1 MDVVQQFD
9 TETYDDED
17 GRVYPIDDYE
27 IPEELLQRCRRYRFL
42 KVPLMGQYFVPNPGA
57 NKAERTQDWCGRTS
71 CSILYNYFELAKGGD
86 PRGRYITHWDAGQH
100 PFLDLR
106 MPEGERAFHDH
117 PTKAPFDRKMSGV
130 RVGEAIPELWPHYS
144 EGKLLPFEASTT
156 RLSEAAAI
164 AASEP
169 RIRQRFAPL
178 IAALNA
184 NNPALMYTGFS
195 KQQDTPGHLILAVG
209 YAYITQGGRDHLWIA
224 IADPSTPT
232 SKIVGSSNR
241 KKVKFFR
248 TPGKATGSGDDI
260 GALSELSDEDNLI
273 RVHNGD
279 WYKRQG
285 SLILI
290 RARAF
295 FEENVDNSAR
305 FDLLMDDFLNS
316 SRKGGTFL
324 HSITPT
330 PVPDALVVSSEKS
343 QVGLPFDLPRAP
355 RSPIAYLYDN
365 ETSDGGFY
373 PLGLFRNIHGGVHIP
388 PPTPQRRAVR
398 AAAAGQIVAVRLE
411 GAVPP
416 DVAAGQGD
424 PARASRS
431 EELSGT
437 SNAMVLVRHTAELR
451 PAPTEA
457 VDEGGA
463 PAEAETVTFYTLYMH
478 LLVPDFEDP
487 AGEHARVPWLNALLR
502 RQAGS
507 LTIIDPKYA
516 ELGPTLWPREAP
528 ADPLVEQG
536 TFEVYGKKF
545 TDTEQADLGSSPG
558 RVRAVA
564 KPPDEDALET
574 LQALTDGKVVTFAPD
589 YPDMMVARGQLLG
602 FVPETSA
609 MGPGFLHFEVLSPA
623 GTGVTRLAE
632 FADERLELDG
642 LFGAFEEDS
651 DNNFFDAGGGEMDN
665 LLELLPDGG
674 AGLAIDNSYGAAEL
688 RTLLRQADPLP
699 FATDTTP
706 SADDPLVYA
715 STLRLHAFA
724 DALPAGDYPVQ
735 LIFRGGERELST
747 EVVSTITPGKPSD
760 VEVMVPAWADSV
772 EVMSEDFDTR
782 SGGPR
787 PTQQQ
792 EVEHFSRVAAARWR
806 NVKVTHLNEWSA
818 DGLKTSLQAR
828 FEGAATDIDP
838 LIDAMAWW
846 DYDEE
851 PVVGAEGSEPSLFAD
866 GGEPHQLPKTCE
878 VEHLHPIIFT
888 WMLDLL
894 VRHRHLTIVE
904 PRAPAPTTVDPT
916 DVEWLGWL
924 PARAEHPVL
933 SVGDSVQALAVSVA
947 SPAVRSH
954 GEVTIGAA
962 VADGPTVVL
971 GSGAWD
977 RDLMRVAAPAS
988 FWGRAELSIEGQSPR
1003 ALGGAVLEVGT
1014 PVLDTATP
1022 LPPPRAQKLKGHL
1035 PRAWSIPFSAHC
1047 PRSLVGWVVFKAA
1060 TTAAGEPVPEA
1071 AAFEEVHVGIPV
1083 EANRRGANPPSGSF
1097 KVESGFFIEPANVD
1111 VHVSKNFTW
1120 SEYFPVDA
1128 PQPAALPKA
1137 KGALK
1142 VTGVSRAAT
1151 TPKVAEALVLGV
1163 QAVRSA
1169 YGYEVSV
1176 SSLAADGL
1184 SVYIK
1189 GANLARVLALSKKQ
1203 SGFSD
1208 VSQAEDD
1215 LPIRVEVPAPDTADG
1230 LVGVLDFEFDPGLAY
1245 QALLEELAP
1254 PPGQH
1259 VHVIA
1264 GVRFF
1269 NGGPLIDPAVGDV
1282 ETYGQEAK
1290 TAVDWEALSSAAG
1303 GSVIEAF
1310 SHEPLAVLSRPAF
1323 GSPTWS
1329 ISGRSLVVSVPLIGG
1344 DLAMWKACAPRLSV
1358 GNAKVGAIV
1367 ANASATDTEARYMLT
1382 TSLDMGRSAYK
1393 AKALS
1398 IVATVTKTGVMHG
1411 GAEVAV
1417 SDSEALE
1424 YDTTPR
1430 VESVQLSELPAQTP
1444 DRLEVEAQT
1453 YGIPAGNSLE
1463 LYFEADDIA
1472 KDEWAPLAVQ
1482 YPIPDVWSSGTI
1494 TGKCDDKGV
1503 FRASVALEALGAILR
1518 PEQSPRA
1525 FVAHVGR
1532 RWGPVLGKTLESVT
1546 ADGQLAPPPPEEGE
1560 PDDPGPVEG
1569 GMNIPTEGD

>member
-9 TETYDDED
+9 SETYDDEA

-27 IPEELLQRCRRYRFL
+27 IPQQLLQRCRRYRFL
-42 KVPLMGQYFVPNPGA
+42 KVPLLGQYFVPNPGA
-57 NKAERTQDWCGRTS
+57 NKSERTQDWCGRTS

-86 PRGRYITHWDAGQH
+86 PRSRYVTHWDAGQH
-100 PFLDLR
+100 AFLDLR
-106 MPEGERAFHDH
+106 LPNGERAFHDH
-117 PTKAPFDRKMSGV
+117 PNKAPFDRKMSGV
-130 RVGEAIPELWPHYS
+130 RVGKAITELWPHY
-144 EGKLLPFEASTT
+144 GTGTLLPFEASAT
-156 RLSEAAAI
+156 RLSDAAAI

-178 IAALNA
+178 IAALDA

-195 KQQDTPGHLILAVG
+195 KQQNTPGHLILAVG

-224 IADPSTPT
+224 LADPSTPT
-232 SKIVGSSNR
+232 SKIVGSSSK

-248 TPGKATGSGDDI
+248 TPGKPTATGDDI
-260 GALSELSDEDNLI
+260 GALSKLSDEHNLI

-285 SLILI
+285 SLILV

-295 FEENVDNSAR
+295 FEENTDNSAR
-305 FDLLMDDFLNS
+305 FDLLMDDFLNDG
-316 SRKGGTFL
+316 RKGGQFRYST
-324 HSITPT
+324 TPPAT
-330 PVPDALVVSSEKS
+330 PVPDALVVSSHQS

-411 GAVPP
+411 GAVPS

-431 EELSGT
+431 QELSGT

-463 PAEAETVTFYTLYMH
+463 PAETETVTFYTLYMH

-487 AGEHARVPWLNALLR
+487 SGEHARVPWLNALLR

-516 ELGPTLWPREAP
+516 ELGPTLWPVEAP

-545 TDTEQADLGSSPG
+545 TDKEEADLGRSPG

-564 KPPDEDALET
+564 KPADEDALET

-589 YPDMMVARGQLLG
+589 YPDMMVSRGQLLG

-632 FADERLELDG
+632 FADERLGLDG

-665 LLELLPDGG
+665 LLELLPEGG

-688 RTLLRQADPLP
+688 RTLLREADPLP
-699 FATDTTP
+699 FATDATPTT
-706 SADDPLVYA
+706 DEPLVYA
-715 STLRLHAFA
+715 STLRLHPFA
-724 DALPAGDYPVQ
+724 HALPAGDYPVQ
-735 LIFRGGERELST
+735 LIFRGGEREQST
-747 EVVSTITPGKPSD
+747 EVVATITAGEPCD
-760 VEVMVPAWADSV
+760 VEVLVPAWADSV
-772 EVMSEDFDTR
+772 EVSSEDFDTR

-787 PTQQQ
+787 PTQQE

-818 DGLKTSLQAR
+818 DGLKTSLEAR
-828 FEGAATDIDP
+828 FEGTTTDFDP

-878 VEHLHPIIFT
+878 IEHLHPIIFT

-904 PRAPAPTTVDPT
+904 PRAPAPSTVEPT

-933 SVGDSVQALAVSVA
+933 SVGDSVQALAISAA

-954 GEVTIGAA
+954 GEVTIVAA

-988 FWGRAELSIEGQSPR
+988 LWGRAELSIEGQSPQT
-1003 ALGGAVLEVGT
+1003 LGGAVLEVGT
-1014 PVLDTATP
+1014 PVLDTTTP
-1022 LPPPRAQKLKGHL
+1022 LPTPRAQKLKGHL
-1035 PRAWSIPFSAHC
+1035 PRAWSIPF
-1047 PRSLVGWVVFKAA
+1047 
-1060 TTAAGEPVPEA
+1060 
-1071 AAFEEVHVGIPV
+1071 
-1083 EANRRGANPPSGSF
+1083 
-1097 KVESGFFIEPANVD
+1097 
-1111 VHVSKNFTW
+1111 
-1120 SEYFPVDA
+1120 
-1128 PQPAALPKA
+1128 
-1137 KGALK
+1137 
-1142 VTGVSRAAT
+1142 
-1151 TPKVAEALVLGV
+1151 
-1163 QAVRSA
+1163 
-1169 YGYEVSV
+1169 
-1176 SSLAADGL
+1176 
-1184 SVYIK
+1184 
-1189 GANLARVLALSKKQ
+1189 
-1203 SGFSD
+1203 
-1208 VSQAEDD
+1208 
-1215 LPIRVEVPAPDTADG
+1215 
-1230 LVGVLDFEFDPGLAY
+1230 
-1245 QALLEELAP
+1245 
-1254 PPGQH
+1254 
-1259 VHVIA
+1259 
-1264 GVRFF
+1264 
-1269 NGGPLIDPAVGDV
+1269 
-1282 ETYGQEAK
+1282 
-1290 TAVDWEALSSAAG
+1290 
-1303 GSVIEAF
+1303 
-1310 SHEPLAVLSRPAF
+1310 
-1323 GSPTWS
+1323 
-1329 ISGRSLVVSVPLIGG
+1329 
-1344 DLAMWKACAPRLSV
+1344 
-1358 GNAKVGAIV
+1358 
-1367 ANASATDTEARYMLT
+1367 
-1382 TSLDMGRSAYK
+1382 
-1393 AKALS
+1393 
-1398 IVATVTKTGVMHG
+1398 
-1411 GAEVAV
+1411 
-1417 SDSEALE
+1417 
-1424 YDTTPR
+1424 
-1430 VESVQLSELPAQTP
+1430 
-1444 DRLEVEAQT
+1444 
-1453 YGIPAGNSLE
+1453 
-1463 LYFEADDIA
+1463 
-1472 KDEWAPLAVQ
+1472 
-1482 YPIPDVWSSGTI
+1482 
-1494 TGKCDDKGV
+1494 
-1503 FRASVALEALGAILR
+1503 
-1518 PEQSPRA
+1518 
-1525 FVAHVGR
+1525 
-1532 RWGPVLGKTLESVT
+1532 
-1546 ADGQLAPPPPEEGE
+1546 
-1560 PDDPGPVEG
+1560 
-1569 GMNIPTEGD
+1569 